1 MDEFKI
7 KTVMDIKEEEEGA
20 VEIVLKIKGFPNK
33 MIAGLYAAQLM
44 ALRDD
49 NMHEDETEYNLL
61 EEGTI
66 H

>member
-44 ALRDD
+44 SLRDD
-49 NMHEDETEYNLL
+49 NLHEDETEYNLL